1 LAKNPKQRR
10 EPGAARLKK
19 EKILVPNARTLGYSV
34 LYRFNLDHKPKWIIG
49 LDVGHGIPIETAE
62 DFDAWVRGARAE
74 LSDGGTPP
82 PDVTYQ
88 KIVDLARQIR
98 NH

>member
-1 LAKNPKQRR
+1 
-10 EPGAARLKK
+10 
-19 EKILVPNARTLGYSV
+19 VPNARTLGYSV